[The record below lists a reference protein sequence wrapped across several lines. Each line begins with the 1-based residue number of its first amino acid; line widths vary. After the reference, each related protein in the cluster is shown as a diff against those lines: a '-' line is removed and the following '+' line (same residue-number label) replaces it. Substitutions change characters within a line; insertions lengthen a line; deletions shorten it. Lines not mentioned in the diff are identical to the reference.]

1 MTVPKPTYYTP
12 PPAKKYTDQL
22 LEEVQGFA
30 YKYLLK
36 NEIALIT
43 GVALDHLNDPEHPAG
58 IAFLK
63 GRYLRKAEFN
73 GSLIQLSKQLS
84 SPAMAIEHKIAESA
98 YLNDSKKR

>member
-1 MTVPKPTYYTP
+1 MNVPKPKYYP
-12 PPAKKYTDQL
+12 PPPEKKYTDQL

-43 GVALDHLNDPEHPAG
+43 GVSQNHLNDPEHPAG

>member
-1 MTVPKPTYYTP
+1 MTIPKPTYYP
-12 PPAKKYTDQL
+12 PPPEKQL
-22 LEEVQGFA
+22 SESLLSEIEGFA

-43 GVALDHLNDPEHPAG
+43 GVSLEHLNDPDHAAG

-73 GSLIQLSKQLS
+73 GNIIQLSKQLS
-84 SPAMAIEHKIAESA
+84 SPAMAIEHKIAESV

>member
-1 MTVPKPTYYTP
+1 MTVPKPTYYLP
-12 PPAKKYTDQL
+12 PPEKRLTEEL
-22 LEEVQGFA
+22 LSEIQGFA

-43 GVALDHLNDPEHPAG
+43 GVSLDHLNDPEHPAG

-73 GSLIQLSKQLS
+73 GNIIQLSKQLS